1 MGEALER
8 PVLVGA
14 LVLFA
19 GIADL
24 VDSLELL
31 QVRYVH
37 ERFLKRH
44 STRVVVDVNVIVS
57 ETTKLVVMLYML

>member
-1 MGEALER
+1 MGEAFER

-19 GIADL
+19 GVADL
-24 VDSLELL
+24 VYRLELL

-37 ERFLKRH
+37 ERFLERH
-44 STRVVVDVNVIVS
+44 SPRVVVDVNVIVS
-57 ETTKLVVMLYML
+57 VTGKVIIMLCMW